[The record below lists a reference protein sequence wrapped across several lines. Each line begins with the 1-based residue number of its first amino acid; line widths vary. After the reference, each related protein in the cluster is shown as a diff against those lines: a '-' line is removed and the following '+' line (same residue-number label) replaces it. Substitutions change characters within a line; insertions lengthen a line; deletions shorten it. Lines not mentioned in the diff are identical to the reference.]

1 MLLSDPSAHGSLE
14 TPVDVQGK
22 ATRDLKQSTTATE
35 RWHYAIKLE
44 QVLRPIGVPE
54 GKIDF
59 FLGVVLGVGLVI
71 A

>member
-1 MLLSDPSAHGSLE
+1 MQNNN
-14 TPVDVQGK
+14 VK
-22 ATRDLKQSTTATE
+22 WQSSGFGIE